1 MMKRTRS
8 LGEKIDA
15 RLCNESIVREVDEL
29 FQRATSPTRFKNADD
44 LSQHLSE
51 GALLNV
57 GKIASKALSVPC
69 GDYMVWM
76 TDAGHTML
84 VPVGSQSVSSDIYE
98 HSTDT
103 YDIFTKTL
111 LQNWS
116 KLERTLAEEEKK
128 PKFDDDEDDEEEDD
142 EIGHIEMNSVDRK
155 TIARAIEDRG
165 YTVTSLAAK
174 CGVLP
179 PAISRIL
186 RKPKDSK
193 QGDPGGRN
201 PSAGLAGKI
210 CKHLRLDPKAAF
222 PDIFGSK
229 PEYEA
234 RKPPKNRGSGMT
246 GAAAG
251 SKRKGAASEK
261 WSSGND

>member
-1 MMKRTRS
+1 MKKS
-8 LGEKIDA
+8 LSLREKLDA
-15 RLCNESIVREVDEL
+15 RLCNEEVVQEVGEL
-29 FQRATSPTRFKNADD
+29 FARATSPTRFNSVGD
-44 LSQHLSE
+44 LRDHLSE

-57 GKIASKALSVPC
+57 GRLASKALSVPC

-84 VPVGSQSVSSDIYE
+84 VPVGSNGANGDIYE
-98 HSTDT
+98 HSSDT

-116 KLERTLAEEEKK
+116 KLERTLVEDEN
-128 PKFDDDEDDEEEDD
+128 PKATDDGEDEEDD
-142 EIGHIEMNSVDRK
+142 EIGNIEMTSVDRK

-165 YTVTSLAAK
+165 YTVTSLAQK

-186 RKPKDSK
+186 RKPKDTK

-234 RKPPKNRGSGMT
+234 RNPPKNRGSGMK

-251 SKRKGAASEK
+251 SKRKGKASDK
-261 WSSGND
+261 WASGND

>member
-1 MMKRTRS
+1 MKKTRS
-8 LGEKIDA
+8 LSEKIDA
-15 RLCNESIVREVDEL
+15 RLCNESIVKEVDEL
-29 FQRATSPTRFKNADD
+29 FQRATSPTRFKSVDD
-44 LSQHLSE
+44 LHQHLSE

-84 VPVGSQSVSSDIYE
+84 VPVGSHSTPNDIYE

-103 YDIFTKTL
+103 YDIFTRTL

-116 KLERTLAEEEKK
+116 KLERTLAEDESSKSA
-128 PKFDDDEDDEEEDD
+128 PDDEDEDAAED
-142 EIGHIEMNSVDRK
+142 EIGHIEMGSVDRK

-186 RKPKDSK
+186 RKPKDTK

-251 SKRKGAASEK
+251 SKRKGKASEK
-261 WSSGND
+261 WASGND